1 MKTITLISRWNDQT
15 LNLRISEESYAKLLK
30 SESYA
35 ILLINEDLDRV
46 HYGHKPQ
53 YISEY
58 QAKRINRFFAKCN
71 SNYFSKVEF

>member
-15 LNLRISEESYAKLLK
+15 LNLRISEESYTKLLK
-30 SESYA
+30 SEDA

-58 QAKRINRFFAKCN
+58 QAKRVNRFFAKGN